1 MRRSLTALL
10 VVGLI
15 SISTREAAAQP
26 SASDVAAYAALLST
40 PVGGLTPI
48 MVAPGTKGE
57 KAFNSLAGRYSH
69 FSCDGCTG
77 SNTFGGTYYRQAGM
91 NAAVAATAAYGT
103 CDGCDGT
110 LMLGADVQSTLWDNA
125 AAKSTTRMSVNL
137 QGNLG
142 WGHAGGTTDA
152 NALSVA
158 IGAPLAIAMQQS
170 NKSSF
175 SLFVTPGFGWGRLSS
190 GGASESGTRP
200 IVGAGAAWQAAGGW
214 GIHAGFNKVFIEN
227 GGQSIG
233 AGFSYRLP

>member
-1 MRRSLTALL
+1 
-10 VVGLI
+10 VI
-15 SISTREAAAQP
+15 SISTRDAAAQP
-26 SASDVAAYAALLST
+26 SVGDVAAYAALVTT
-40 PVGGLTPI
+40 PVGALTPL
-48 MVAPGTKGE
+48 MFAAGTKGE
-57 KAFNSLAGRYSH
+57 KASNSLAGRYSH

-125 AAKSTTRMSVNL
+125 AAKSSTRMSINL

-142 WGHAGGTTDA
+142 WGNTGGTTDA
-152 NALSVA
+152 QSLSFAVGVPFA
-158 IGAPLAIAMQQS
+158 IHMAQS

-175 SLFVTPGFGWGRLSS
+175 SLFATPGYGWGRISS

-200 IVGAGAAWQAAGGW
+200 LVGAGGAWQSAGGW

-233 AGFSYRLP
+233 AGFSYKL